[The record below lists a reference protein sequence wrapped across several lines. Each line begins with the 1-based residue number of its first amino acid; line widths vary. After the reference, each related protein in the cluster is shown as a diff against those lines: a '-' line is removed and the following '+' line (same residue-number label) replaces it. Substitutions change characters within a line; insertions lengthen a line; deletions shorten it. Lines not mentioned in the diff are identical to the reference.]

1 VPGDL
6 LLAFAGFAL
15 ATSITPGPN
24 NIMLMAS
31 GVNYGFGRSLPH
43 IAGIAAGFFIMLLL
57 VGFGVGQLLAATP
70 WLYLSLKIISVIY
83 LLWLAWRVATSGTV
97 KKAAGGEAARPMNF
111 IEAAMFQWVN
121 PKAWAMAVTAA
132 AAYTVP
138 TDYGF
143 SLVLISIVFVVVGT
157 PCMVVW
163 TVFGVGMRALL
174 QDPARVRVFNIAM
187 AVLLVLSFVPIMLE
201 IVQY

>member
-1 VPGDL
+1 VPSDL
-6 LLAFAGFAL
+6 LLAFAGFAF

-43 IAGIAAGFFIMLLL
+43 MAGIATGFFIMLLL

-70 WLYLSLKIISVIY
+70 WLYLSLKIVSVIY
-83 LLWLAWRVATSGTV
+83 LCWLAWRVATSGAV
-97 KKAAGGEAARPMNF
+97 KETAGANAARPMNF
-111 IEAAMFQWVN
+111 IEAALFQWVN

-143 SLVLISIVFVVVGT
+143 SLLLISVVYVLVGT
-157 PCMVVW
+157 PCMGVW
-163 TVFGVGMRALL
+163 TAFGVGMRSLL
-174 QDPARVRVFNIAM
+174 KDPARVRIFNIAM
-187 AVLLVLSFVPIMLE
+187 AGLLVASFVPIMLE
-201 IVQY
+201 IVQF